1 MSQERTPPHPTPAPR
16 VTGRRQIID
25 ISAALGLSCLGI
37 YFVGVYHLAPLD
49 SPVTLPWFVLA
60 ALFAGTD
67 AAAIHVEFRREARSI
82 SLSEVC
88 LVLAL
93 FVADPVTLVPA
104 RVVGSLLNALPR
116 RQPPAK
122 IVLDINQAALS
133 ASVAVVVFRAITGDV
148 STGPRS
154 WIAAVVAAVVA
165 ELIRGYTAVAVSAA
179 SESWLRWRGWITTA
193 GVGFTVAVFEAS
205 LALVAVVTLQADA
218 RAGWFLV
225 LVAGVTLLAYRGYA
239 GLDGRHAN
247 LERLYTF
254 SRAVEEIRESGDAS
268 QSLLAHTR
276 DLLRAA
282 GAEVVLRD
290 ESGDGSFVRMWLDDD
305 DSVSTSVVDAVH
317 AESWPWPAVCADGVS
332 RLISYGTRD
341 PAERAHLSRYGARGV
356 LIAPLLRDGTIDGT
370 IAVTS
375 RLTDVRSF
383 DTDDQRFFEA
393 LAAHASV
400 ALENERLV
408 TRLRQEALHDAL
420 TGLPNRTL
428 FHHRVAEAVTAARD
442 VSGQLAVMI
451 MDLDRFKEVNDT
463 LGHHNGDLLLQEI
476 GRRLVSS
483 LGVGTTIAR
492 LGGDEFAVLVPVVA
506 DEWDAMATANQVQSS
521 LERPF
526 KLEALSL
533 DVSASIG
540 VAIFPNHGD
549 DPETLLQRADVAMY
563 AAKAGTHSI
572 ETYAPESDQ
581 YSPRRLAL
589 IGELRRAIETDELAL
604 YFQPKADLPTGRV
617 VGVEALLR
625 WHHPQ
630 HGLLPP
636 DEFIP
641 LAEHTGLIRTL
652 TQWVLRGALQQCAAW
667 QRTGLALTMAVNI
680 SARNLLDPDLP
691 DDVNRLLAQVGV
703 DPALL
708 VLEITESSV
717 MSDPAR
723 TIGVLQRLA
732 GMGVTISVDDFG
744 TGYSSLA
751 YLSRLPV
758 QEIKIDKSFV
768 LDMLHDRN
776 DAVIVQTIVDLGA
789 NLGLR
794 VVAEGVE
801 DATTWERL
809 TELGCAQAQ
818 GYHLSRPV
826 PAGVLSTWLA
836 ERPPPDDDGERP
848 GDDGAQQS
856 GAQRR
861 RMRRVV

>member
-1 MSQERTPPHPTPAPR
+1 MS
-16 VTGRRQIID
+16 GRRAVVD
-25 ISAALGLSCLGI
+25 ISAALGLSCLAI
-37 YFVGVYHLAPLD
+37 YFVGVYHLQPLA
-49 SPVTLPWFVLA
+49 SPVVVPWFVLA
-60 ALFAGTD
+60 VLFAGTD
-67 AAAIHVEFRREARSI
+67 AAAIHIEFRRESRAI
-82 SLSEVC
+82 SLSEVF
-88 LVLAL
+88 LVLGL

-104 RVVGSLLNALPR
+104 RVIGSLLNALPR

-122 IVLDINQAALS
+122 VVLDINQSALS
-133 ASVAVVVFRAITGDV
+133 ASVAVVVFRAITGDTA
-148 STGPRS
+148 TGPRS
-154 WIAAVVAAVVA
+154 WVAGLVAAIAA
-165 ELIRGYTAVAVSAA
+165 ELISGFTAVAVSAA
-179 SESWLRWRGWITTA
+179 SESWLRWRSWLTTT
-193 GVGFTVAVFEAS
+193 GVALTIAVFEAS
-205 LALVAVVTLQADA
+205 LALLAVLTLQADA
-218 RAGWFLV
+218 RAGWLLV
-225 LVAGVTLLAYRGYA
+225 LVAGVILLAYRGYA
-239 GLDGRHAN
+239 GLGERHAN

-254 SRAVEEIRESGDAS
+254 SRAVEEIRDSSDAS
-268 QSLLAHTR
+268 QSLLGHTR

-290 ESGDGSFVRMWLDDD
+290 ESGDGSFLRMWLGDDGR
-305 DSVSTSVVDAVH
+305 VSTYVVDAAT
-317 AESWPWPAVCADGVS
+317 AEAWPWPSVCTDGAS

-341 PAERAHLSRYGARGV
+341 TAGRDHLDLYGARDL

-383 DTDDQRFFEA
+383 NTEDQRFFEA
-393 LAAHASV
+393 LATHASV
-400 ALENERLV
+400 ALENERLI
-408 TRLRQEALHDAL
+408 TRLRQEALQDTL
-420 TGLPNRTL
+420 TGLANRTA
-428 FHHRVAEAVTAARD
+428 FHHRVAEAIAAARD
-442 VSGQLAVMI
+442 SGRLLAVMI

-476 GRRLVSS
+476 GVRLTTS
-483 LGVGTTIAR
+483 LGASTTICR
-492 LGGDEFAVLVPVVA
+492 LGGDEFAILVPA
-506 DEWDAMATANQVQSS
+506 IIDEWDAVQTASQVQGA
-521 LERPF
+521 LDRPF
-526 KLEALSL
+526 SLDDLSL

-540 VAIFPNHGD
+540 VAIFPDHGD

-563 AAKAGTHSI
+563 AAKASTRSI
-572 ETYAPESDQ
+572 ETYAAERDQ

-604 YFQPKADLPTGRV
+604 YFQPKADLRSGV
-617 VGVEALLR
+617 IIGVEALLR

-636 DEFIP
+636 DEFVP
-641 LAEHTGLIRTL
+641 LAEHTGLIRPL

-667 QRTGLALTMAVNI
+667 QHAGLDLTMAVNI

-691 DDVNRLLAQVGV
+691 EDVSRLLAQTGV
-703 DPALL
+703 DASML

-723 TIGVLQRLA
+723 TIGLLQRLA
-732 GMGVTISVDDFG
+732 GMGVAISVDDFG
-744 TGYSSLA
+744 TGYSSLS

-758 QEIKIDKSFV
+758 HEVKIDKSFV
-768 LDMLHDRN
+768 LDMLRDRN

-809 TELGCAQAQ
+809 NELGCDVAQ

-826 PAGVLSTWLA
+826 PAGVLSKWLA
-836 ERPPPDDDGERP
+836 ERTPPADDEVGQGEQREK
-848 GDDGAQQS
+848 
-856 GAQRR
+856 RR